1 MQVKRT
7 ASFSLETLEHL
18 VDISLLKYICDLQK
32 FKFVSQARKN
42 VLYIIITDATTNWI
56 HQIQSL

>member
-42 VLYIIITDATTNWI
+42 VLYIIITDATTN
-56 HQIQSL
+56 